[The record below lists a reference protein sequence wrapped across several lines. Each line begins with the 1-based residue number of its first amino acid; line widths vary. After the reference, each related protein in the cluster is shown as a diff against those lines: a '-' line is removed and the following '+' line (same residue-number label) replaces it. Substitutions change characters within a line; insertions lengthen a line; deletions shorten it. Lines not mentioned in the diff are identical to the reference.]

1 MPKDVTIL
9 DVGRPVTV
17 TATVTDETIYLEP
30 EALQASLGWER
41 KPEGLCRDEIC
52 VPVPDGFGLESGLGV
67 DVGKVAQLLK
77 RPFAHNLAE
86 RAAYLG
92 VSAQNRAE
100 ALASLQA
107 PDFTLPALD
116 GTMHTL
122 SNYRGQKILLVAYA
136 SW

>member
-1 MPKDVTIL
+1 MTIL

-17 TATVTDETIYLEP
+17 AATVTDETISLEP
-30 EALQASLGWER
+30 EALQTALGWER

-52 VPVPDGFGLESGLGV
+52 VPVPDGFGLESEQGL
-67 DVGKVAQLLK
+67 DLGKVAQLLK
-77 RPFAHNLAE
+77 RPFSLNLSE
-86 RAAYLG
+86 DAAYLG

-107 PDFTLPALD
+107 PDFTLPDLNS
-116 GTMHTL
+116 TMHTL
-122 SNYRGQKILLVAYA
+122 SDFRGQKILLVAYA